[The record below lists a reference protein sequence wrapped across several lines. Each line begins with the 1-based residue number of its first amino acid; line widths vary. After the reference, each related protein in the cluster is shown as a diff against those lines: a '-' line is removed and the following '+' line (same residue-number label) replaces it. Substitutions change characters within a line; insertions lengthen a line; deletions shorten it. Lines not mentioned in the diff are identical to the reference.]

1 MDNEEKEVDEVF
13 SLSRSVEELSID
25 KNAVYM
31 KRVHVEEAEGD
42 AFGQQVEDSE
52 RQ

>member
-1 MDNEEKEVDEVF
+1 MF

-25 KNAVYM
+25 KNATYM
-31 KRVHVEEAEGD
+31 KRVRVEEVEGD
-42 AFGQQVEDSE
+42 AFGRQAEDSE

>member
-25 KNAVYM
+25 KNATYM
-31 KRVHVEEAEGD
+31 KRVHVKEAEGD
-42 AFGQQVEDSE
+42 TFGRQAEDSE